1 MAQMIPVV
9 DCKIEAFCEINPSE
23 DPQKLEQVIS
33 NVFDNIE
40 IKTTNDAIKANSK
53 DISSLSKIH
62 ESIQNHKSQRVYFRF
77 LNNNL
82 EENSTW
88 FYLNKQAAFANVISL
103 CEHDNE
109 SPLGPI
115 KVVIHSK
122 NIERIIEWLTGQN

>member
-1 MAQMIPVV
+1 MIPSV
-9 DCKIEAFCEINPSE
+9 DCRIDVFCEINPSE
-23 DPQKLEQVIS
+23 DPQKIHQTIS
-33 NVFDNIE
+33 NVLDNME
-40 IKTTNDAIKANSK
+40 FKTTGGSMTASSK

-62 ESIQNHKSQRVYFRF
+62 ESIHNHKSQRVYLRF

-88 FYLNKQAAFANVISL
+88 FYLNKQAAFVNSIAL

-115 KVVIHSK
+115 KVVIRSK
-122 NIERIIEWLTGQN
+122 NIERIIEWLTT

>member
-1 MAQMIPVV
+1 MIPVV